1 MTQPLG
7 SVTVIISAVLLAST
21 FLYGLLLTLP
31 FSPMVPT
38 AALAGAALLTFARI
52 TRLGAAMDD
61 EIKGTV

>member
-1 MTQPLG
+1 MITPPGAL
-7 SVTVIISAVLLAST
+7 ST

-31 FSPMVPT
+31 FNPIVPV

-52 TRLGAAMDD
+52 IRLGAAMDD